1 MHFIWSQA
9 LWALLSLPL
18 LIILYIWIL
27 RRRRSYAVQF
37 SSLQIVRGAVSWRTR
52 YRRHIPP
59 ALILMAITVGIIGL
73 ARPTA
78 TVTLPADY
86 MTLVMAV
93 DVSRSM
99 LAEDVEPN
107 RIKAAQAA
115 VKEFIRELP
124 VDIRVGIVSFA
135 GTAQVVQ
142 AVSESRTDLVEA
154 IDRFQLQRGTATG
167 SGLLLAHNTLIDS
180 LKPNEEVL
188 YQVQFGPMN
197 LAQGLFSIT
206 VAFGEN
212 DISNRQN
219 IFRIQSAIYF
229 QVTNAHHGWAPFQ
242 FQPKWQ
248 II

>member
-1 MHFIWSQA
+1 
-9 LWALLSLPL
+9 
-18 LIILYIWIL
+18 
-27 RRRRSYAVQF
+27 
-37 SSLQIVRGAVSWRTR
+37 
-52 YRRHIPP
+52 
-59 ALILMAITVGIIGL
+59 MAIIVGIIGL

-142 AVSESRTDLVEA
+142 ADEGKPKTAAEAQKVEELSDGKLLAALKPKQAGRFKVCIISTFEDFFLEREA
-154 IDRFQLQRGTATG
+154 IKKNTIRKELQVYYL
-167 SGLLLAHNTLIDS
+167 S
-180 LKPNEEVL
+180 
-188 YQVQFGPMN
+188 
-197 LAQGLFSIT
+197 
-206 VAFGEN
+206 
-212 DISNRQN
+212 
-219 IFRIQSAIYF
+219 
-229 QVTNAHHGWAPFQ
+229 
-242 FQPKWQ
+242 
-248 II
+248 